1 MREPRDSS
9 LQPKSPRAERPFVLL
24 VEDDEDTRDLYIEYF
39 KFVGVRV
46 EGASGGAEALTKV
59 RALKPD
65 IVVLDLNL
73 PGMSGWEVARELKA
87 SAETKAVPILA
98 LTADAMK
105 GSEQAALD
113 AGCDRYRAKP
123 CLPKDLVVIVCE
135 MVRRSNAGRASN
147 PSSARARRPRPGGAT
162 PSR

>member
-1 MREPRDSS
+1 MREPRLQHDS
-9 LQPKSPRAERPFVLL
+9 QSPRAERPLVLL
-24 VEDDEDTRDLYIEYF
+24 VEDDDDTRDLYIEYF

-46 EGASGGAEALTKV
+46 EGASDGVEALGKV

-73 PGMSGWEVARELKA
+73 PVMSGWEVARKLKA
-87 SAETKAVPILA
+87 SAETRAVPILA
-98 LTADAMK
+98 LTAHATK

-123 CLPKDLVVIVCE
+123 CLPRDLVVIVRE
-135 MVRRSNAGRASN
+135 MVNAA
-147 PSSARARRPRPGGAT
+147 
-162 PSR
+162 

>member
-1 MREPRDSS
+1 M
-9 LQPKSPRAERPFVLL
+9 LL
-24 VEDDEDTRDLYIEYF
+24 VEDDEDTRDMYIEYF

-46 EGASGGAEALTKV
+46 EGASDGVEAVEKV

-65 IVVLDLNL
+65 VVVLDMNL
-73 PGMSGWEVARELKA
+73 PGMSGWEVAHEVKA

-113 AGCDRYRAKP
+113 AGCDRYCAKP
-123 CLPKDLVVIVCE
+123 CLPEDLVVIVRE
-135 MVRRSNAGRASN
+135 MVRRSNAGRD
-147 PSSARARRPRPGGAT
+147 T
-162 PSR
+162 